1 MEDDKT
7 DSESSSDVGISL
19 SLDCDSLWLLLPMQL
34 RDAFGSERIPD
45 ANILSNFFADRADL
59 ESFASVHCP
68 SDAGVSISHTCSI
81 LSTLVARASEQAC
94 RVHKRRALVPDSAQ
108 LLAVSLASGVKRLRT
123 DVVPEFARA
132 WLRKR
137 SGPITVR
144 RWRHRLDRRLAS
156 TSCTSSRQEMER
168 QELQHWQIVLADL
181 VKEAGLPVVE
191 HMKLV
196 RFPESMLLAAL
207 GSARA
212 ATIRKHVREWKKVKL
227 YCLAT
232 SGKAWPQ
239 HVGLLLDYLHERYL
253 EPCARTVPQAILASW
268 RKLEELLLMSVFL
281 RCLFCATLTA
291 DLEAKAP
298 PKRKAPVLPVSVIGA
313 IELAIGDTSLPLY
326 VRAFAFYKLVK
337 FWTASRSGDMAGLCP
352 SWPSSLRLTAHGL
365 VGTLDRTKTSGPG
378 KRVRF
383 LPSRH
388 LFFIKPH

>member
-1 MEDDKT
+1 MSSCAAICSLLLELQVERQKSVSQSVCSRFSVLAMVEDDKT

-19 SLDCDSLWLLLPMQL
+19 SLDCDSLWLLLPTQL
-34 RDAFGSERIPD
+34 RDAFGSERVPA

-68 SDAGVSISHTCSI
+68 ADAGVSISHTCSI

-94 RVHKRRALVPDSAQ
+94 RVHKRRALVPDSAKF
-108 LLAVSLASGVKRLRT
+108 LAVSLASGVKRLRT
-123 DVVPEFARA
+123 DVVPEFSRA

-144 RWRHRLDRRLAS
+144 RWRHRLDKRLAS

-168 QELQHWQIVLADL
+168 QELQRWQIVLADL

-212 ATIRKHVREWKKVKL
+212 ATVRKHVREWKKVKL

-239 HVGLLLDYLHERYL
+239 HVGFASRLS
-253 EPCARTVPQAILASW
+253 ARAISGALCPHGAAGDSCQFVIHGESW
-268 RKLEELLLMSVFL
+268 RSCF
-281 RCLFCATLTA
+281 
-291 DLEAKAP
+291 
-298 PKRKAPVLPVSVIGA
+298 
-313 IELAIGDTSLPLY
+313 
-326 VRAFAFYKLVK
+326 
-337 FWTASRSGDMAGLCP
+337 
-352 SWPSSLRLTAHGL
+352 
-365 VGTLDRTKTSGPG
+365 
-378 KRVRF
+378 
-383 LPSRH
+383 
-388 LFFIKPH
+388 